1 VNIFLTIVTYLFGF
15 IFIYQGFL
23 WLTSPA
29 QVAESLGMPLLE
41 GEGLST
47 QIGDF
52 ASFFFVVGLFI
63 LLGAYSKNKY
73 WFYAP
78 IALLLIAAISRCM
91 AYFFHEA
98 AFATQSIMIEVLV
111 ACFLLFQVSRKKS
124 P

>member
-1 VNIFLTIVTYLFGF
+1 MNIFLTIVTYLFGF

-29 QVAESLGMPLLE
+29 QVAGSLGMPLLE

-63 LLGAYSKNKY
+63 LLGAYNKKKY

-78 IALLLIAAISRCM
+78 IALLLIAAISRCI

-111 ACFLLFQVSRKKS
+111 ACFLLFQVSRKKT

>member
-1 VNIFLTIVTYLFGF
+1 MNIFLTIVTYLFGF

-29 QVAESLGMPLLE
+29 QVAGSLGMPLLE

-63 LLGAYSKNKY
+63 LLGAYNKKNIG
-73 WFYAP
+73 F
-78 IALLLIAAISRCM
+78 IHR
-91 AYFFHEA
+91 
-98 AFATQSIMIEVLV
+98 
-111 ACFLLFQVSRKKS
+111 
-124 P
+124 

>member
-1 VNIFLTIVTYLFGF
+1 MKIFLSIVTYLFGF

-23 WLTSPA
+23 WLTAPIQAAS
-29 QVAESLGMPLLE
+29 SLGMPLLE

-52 ASFFFVVGLFI
+52 ASFFFVVGIFI
-63 LLGAYSKNKY
+63 LLGAYSKNNH
-73 WFYAP
+73 WFYTP
-78 IALLLIAAISRCM
+78 IALLLIAAISRCR

-98 AFATQSIMIEVLV
+98 AFAAQSIMIEVLV

>member
-1 VNIFLTIVTYLFGF
+1 MKIFLSIVTYLFGF

-23 WLTSPA
+23 WLTAPIQAAS
-29 QVAESLGMPLLE
+29 SLGMPLLE

-52 ASFFFVVGLFI
+52 ASFFFVVGGFI
-63 LLGAYSKNKY
+63 ILGAYTKNKH

-78 IALLLIAAISRCM
+78 IALLSVAAVSRTIA
-91 AYFFHEA
+91 YVFHNA
-98 AFATQSIMIEVLV
+98 AFSMDKIAVELAS
-111 ACFLLFQVSRKKS
+111 S

>member
-1 VNIFLTIVTYLFGF
+1 MNIFLTIVTYLFGF

-78 IALLLIAAISRCM
+78 IALLLIAAISRILHT
-91 AYFFHEA
+91 F
-98 AFATQSIMIEVLV
+98 S
-111 ACFLLFQVSRKKS
+111 
-124 P
+124 